1 MARSD
6 CSSTWYW
13 RRICSYCSKV
23 IISRPPIVKG
33 FAVPFTIADLRT
45 PGKLFEYISLSQ
57 WPTFSL
63 QNTHMRAELVLDAI
77 QTLSFE
83 VAEPI
88 WHSDQ
93 GKQYGAAKTRE
104 LLLRKGFVLSMS
116 RAGTPT
122 DNGYAE
128 RVRRCAFILLV
139 GEVQHH

>member
-63 QNTHMRAELVLDAI
+63 QNTVLANFREKEHFFGYNVYSPDVHGDRI
-77 QTLSFE
+77 Y
-83 VAEPI
+83 
-88 WHSDQ
+88 Q
-93 GKQYGAAKTRE
+93 GQSYRKNYRE
-104 LLLRKGFVLSMS
+104 DEQLPHDVLETYEVLSRS
-116 RAGTPT
+116 DIVWRIDP
-122 DNGYAE
+122 
-128 RVRRCAFILLV
+128 
-139 GEVQHH
+139 